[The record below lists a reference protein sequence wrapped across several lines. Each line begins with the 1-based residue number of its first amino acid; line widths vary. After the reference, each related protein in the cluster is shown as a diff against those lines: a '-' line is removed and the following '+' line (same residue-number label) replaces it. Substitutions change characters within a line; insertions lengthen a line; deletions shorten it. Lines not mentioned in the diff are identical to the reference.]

1 MGYKSFWA
9 EDGSLFYQGAVEGSF
24 VDTLKDP
31 TAGYLLL
38 LGRIGGNITSYFPI
52 EYVTI
57 VNFMIATF
65 VMALC
70 IVTLFYHSRTLVS
83 NISLRVFAAI
93 AIALVP
99 IANFDSLANL
109 ANLHFTLPFVVLIVL
124 ISSQE
129 SSKTSLLSVL
139 LIILACLSDPLCIF
153 CLPALINMKRVQTKF
168 SLSINKSLYSK
179 AYLTSMTIQVV
190 FTVVYLTQGARSIG
204 QEHSVIKTTYLFL
217 DRVIGSTFIPGW
229 GHVSSSDF
237 TGDLFMAKL
246 WGRAVIAAVILGF
259 WTVVYRKLMTKK
271 VTDQRSLLENRIIL
285 FQLLA
290 CSLSYWFTAGI
301 TFNPEPRYGIF
312 PALCL
317 LMAATVII
325 DRYSSTM
332 TVPKSRNLTVW
343 IFCASISATWILS
356 WSPNAYRITGPQ
368 WSEEIV
374 KAFKLCTNSNS
385 KSAKLQILPGGD
397 DWYVKVPC
405 SSLIKN

>member
-52 EYVTI
+52 EYVTL

-70 IVTLFYHSRTLVS
+70 IVTLFHHSRTLVS
-83 NISLRVFAAI
+83 KISLRVCAAI
-93 AIALVP
+93 GVAFIP

-124 ISSQE
+124 ISSQK

-153 CLPALINMKRVQTKF
+153 CLPALINMKKAQARFT
-168 SLSINKSLYSK
+168 LSFNKSLYSK
-179 AYLTSMTIQVV
+179 AYLASMATQIV

-217 DRVIGSTFIPGW
+217 DRVVGSTFIPGW
-229 GHVSSSDF
+229 GHVFSSDL
-237 TGDLFMAKL
+237 TGDLFIAKL
-246 WGRAVIAAVILGF
+246 WGRALIAAVILTI
-259 WTVVYRKLMTKK
+259 WIVVYRKLISKK
-271 VTDQRSLLENRIIL
+271 IMEQRCLLKSQFIL

-290 CSLSYWFTAGI
+290 SSLAYWFTAGI
-301 TFNPEPRYGIF
+301 IFNPEPRYGIF

-325 DRYSSTM
+325 DRYSSTN
-332 TVPKSRNLTVW
+332 TTSKSRNLTVW

-374 KAFKLCTNSNS
+374 KAYNLCTNSNS

-397 DWYVKVPC
+397 NWYVKVPC